1 MDATK
6 TARHL
11 RDVAAEEA
19 SSIASMAA
27 SAGEAVGN
35 GIGHAT
41 ESVRH
46 AADTVRHAAVDVGHR
61 TVKGIHDVED
71 AIAHRP
77 LMGAAIAAGV
87 GFLLAAVI
95 LRRR

>member
-1 MDATK
+1 MDVTK

-11 RDVAAEEA
+11 RDLASDEAE
-19 SSIASMAA
+19 SIASMAA

-46 AADTVRHAAVDVGHR
+46 AAETVRHAAVDVGHR
-61 TVKGIHDVED
+61 TAKGVHDLED
-71 AIAHRP
+71 AITHRP
-77 LMGAAIAAGV
+77 LMSAAIAAGV
-87 GFLLAAVI
+87 GFALAALI